1 MSNRPGVRVVGPL
14 AAFAPGFVEGLVAS
28 GYRPGT
34 AADQLRLMV
43 DVSRWLAEQGLGAGD
58 LTVSVVERF
67 ATERRAAGRAR
78 YLSSRALRP
87 LLGYLRELGVAPL
100 AVPAAPL
107 TPAEVLIG
115 RYSLYLLER
124 RGLALSTVRNYVGVA
139 RVFLDDRERDC
150 GELALREL
158 DGAAVSAFVLRESRR
173 CSVGSAKCMVT
184 RLRALLRFLH
194 VDGEVEQ
201 DLAGAVP
208 SVAGWRLASLVKAL
222 DARSV
227 ARLLTSC
234 DRRTR
239 VGRRDFA
246 IVTLLSRL
254 GLRAGELAALQLQDV
269 DWRAGE
275 MLVRGKGGRQERLPL
290 PADVGETLAR
300 WLERGRPRRDFGI
313 RVHARARALWRAV
326 GGCCLADR
334 APRLPAGWVA
344 DRERA
349 LSAAHGRDRDAPRG
363 RELDRGRSGA
373 ASPQPGCHLD
383 LCEGRS
389 VRARSGP
396 HAVAGERGMSTLAEH
411 VQNYL
416 TIRRAL
422 GFKLVGEGVLLAEF
436 VAFAEQAGQH
446 TITTQFALEWA
457 RRPARWEPELSIA
470 AAARGPCLRAVSA
483 RARSCLPDPAARAA
497 PRRASIAPPHT
508 STVTR
513 RSPR

>member
-1 MSNRPGVRVVGPL
+1 VSSRPGVRVVGPL

-139 RVFLDDRERDC
+139 RVFLEDRERVC
-150 GELALREL
+150 GKLALREL
-158 DGAAVSAFVLRESRR
+158 DGAAVSEFVLRESRR

-208 SVAGWRLASLVKAL
+208 SVASWRLASLVKAL

-275 MLVRGKGGRQERLPL
+275 LLVRGKGGRQERLPL

-300 WLERGRPRRDFGI
+300 WLERGRPHRASVFVFT
-313 RVHARARALWRAV
+313 RV
-326 GGCCLADR
+326 R
-334 APRLPAGWVA
+334 APYGG
-344 DRERA
+344 
-349 LSAAHGRDRDAPRG
+349 LSA
-363 RELDRGRSGA
+363 GA
-373 ASPQPGCHLD
+373 VSQI
-383 LCEGRS
+383 
-389 VRARSGP
+389 V
-396 HAVAGERGMSTLAEH
+396 
-411 VQNYL
+411 
-416 TIRRAL
+416 RRAC
-422 GFKLVGEGVLLAEF
+422 
-436 VAFAEQAGQH
+436 QRAGLPIVSAH
-446 TITTQFALEWA
+446 
-457 RRPARWEPELSIA
+457 
-470 AAARGPCLRAVSA
+470 CLRHTAATEMLRAGGSLTEVGQVLRHRSRDVTSIYAKVDRLALAQVLMPWPGSA
-483 RARSCLPDPAARAA
+483 A
-497 PRRASIAPPHT
+497 
-508 STVTR
+508 
-513 RSPR
+513 